1 VDRSAKIFVA
11 GAGGLAGS
19 AIVRALEAAGYEK
32 LLTPPSSELDLTD
45 QASTRAFFERAQP
58 EYVFDAAAK
67 VGGIV
72 ANDTLPADFIRI
84 NLAIQ
89 DNVIHESWRAGVRR
103 LLLLGSNCIYP
114 RDCPQPI
121 KEEYLLTGPLE
132 PTNRPYAIA
141 KIAGLKMCWDYN
153 RQHKTRFAAPMPTN
167 LYGPR
172 DSYHPDHSHVISAFI
187 RKFWEA
193 KKSGASSIVAWGSG
207 TPKREFLHSDDM
219 AAATLH
225 LMNLTDAE
233 WDRLFPPERAPII
246 NVGTGQEWTIAEL
259 GAAVREALGASATIE
274 WDRSKPDGTPR
285 KLCDSTRMLRTGWRP
300 KVQLRDGIR
309 ALIPELEKRL
319 G

>member
-1 VDRSAKIFVA
+1 MDRKARIFVA

-19 AIVRALEAAGYEK
+19 AIVRALRTAGYDD
-32 LLTPPSSELDLTD
+32 LLTPRSTELDLTD
-45 QASTRAFFERAQP
+45 QAQTRAFFERTRPQ
-58 EYVFDAAAK
+58 YVFDAAAK

-72 ANDTLPADFIRI
+72 ANNTLPAEFIRI

-89 DNVIHESWRAGVRR
+89 DSVIHESWRAGVRR
-103 LLLLGSNCIYP
+103 LLFLGSNCIYP

-141 KIAGLKMCWDYN
+141 KIAGLEMCWDYN
-153 RQHKTRFAAPMPTN
+153 RQYSTRFAAPMPTN
-167 LYGPR
+167 LYGPG
-172 DSYHPDHSHVISAFI
+172 DSYHPEHSHVISAFI

-193 KKSGASSIVAWGSG
+193 RRSGAASIIAWGSG

-219 AAATLH
+219 AAACVH
-225 LMNLTDAE
+225 LMNMDDAS
-233 WDRLFPPERAPII
+233 WDRLFPLHRAPIV
-246 NVGTGQEWTIAEL
+246 NVGTGEEWTISEL
-259 GAAVREALGASATIE
+259 GEAVRETLGVSARIE

-285 KLCDSTRMLRTGWRP
+285 KVCDSTRMLGTGWRP
-300 KVQLRDGIR
+300 KVALRDGIR

-319 G
+319 S